1 MTDLSPADRAKRAA
15 AAHALGLVEG
25 GMRLGLGTGST
36 ATWFV
41 ELLAGHLA
49 ESGKTVACVP
59 TSTATRAQAERLGI
73 PLTTLDQ
80 AGGLDLTVDGAD
92 EIDGRLCLIKGGGGA
107 LLQEKIVAAASRR
120 FVVIADATKQ
130 VEMLGAFDL
139 PVEVVRFGWRTT
151 AGHIARALDRQDVAG
166 RGWRLRE
173 RDGARFLTD
182 EGHHIVDL
190 ALGRIADPAA
200 LDRALRAIPGVVEIG
215 LFLGMAERVI
225 LGQPDGTVHVVEADP
240 A

>member
-107 LLQEKIVAAASRR
+107 LLKEKIVAAASRR
-120 FVVIADATKQ
+120 FVVIADATKR
-130 VEMLGAFDL
+130 VETLGAFDL
-139 PVEVVRFGWRTT
+139 PVEVVRFGWRMS
-151 AGHIARALDRQDVAG
+151 AGHISRCLEGQEVAG

-173 RDGARFLTD
+173 RDGVPFVTD
-182 EGHHIVDL
+182 EGHHIIDL
-190 ALGRIADPAA
+190 ALGRIADPGALDSA
-200 LDRALRAIPGVVEIG
+200 LDRIPGVVETG
-215 LFLGMAERVI
+215 LFVGMAAQAI
-225 LGQPDGTVHVVEADP
+225 LGQPDGTVSIIEGP